1 MLTII
6 IILLILVLLVNAII
20 LYKIFKINVNKDAN
34 KFDMSFKLLENNNE
48 NTKNSIKDDIYR
60 SKEETNNS
68 LKINREELRS
78 NLKVMSDSVFNQ
90 ITNLTN
96 LEKNQLDT
104 FSNLLVSLT
113 SLNEEK
119 LNKMRETIE
128 QKLQELQKDN
138 NTKLEEMRK
147 TVDEKL
153 HSTLEKRLGDHFNSI
168 GNRLELL
175 YKQLGEMSSLSNG
188 VNDLKRAL
196 TNVKTRGI
204 WGEIQLGNLIDDI
217 LTKDQYETNV
227 CTKKGSND
235 RVEYAIKLPG
245 HDNLE
250 TRVYLPIDA
259 KFPQEDY
266 RRLLDAEEIGDKP
279 AIDLARKQLE
289 IRIKSEAKDIKDKY
303 LDPPNT
309 TDFGILFLPTESL
322 FAEAIRSPNLIE
334 ILQKEYRV
342 VIAGPTTL
350 AAILN
355 SLQMGFRTLA
365 IEKRSSEVWNLLG
378 AVKTEFGKFGDIL
391 EKTHKKLQ
399 EASNTI
405 DTATRKT
412 RTIER
417 KLKTVQEIPTE
428 ESEILLDFKDEDT
441 EEIEETI

>member
-1 MLTII
+1 MLEM
-6 IILLILVLLVNAII
+6 ILVLLIIILFINAII
-20 LYKIFKINVNKDAN
+20 LYKLFKTNNNRDNNKVE
-34 KFDMSFKLLENNNE
+34 MSFKLLESNNE
-48 NTKNSIKDDIYR
+48 NTKNSIKEDIYR

-68 LKINREELRS
+68 LKMNREELRS

-128 QKLQELQKDN
+128 QKLQELQRDN

-153 HSTLEKRLGDHFNSI
+153 HSTLEKRLGDHFSSI

-175 YKQLGEMSSLSNG
+175 YKQLGEMSTLSNG

-204 WGEIQLGNLIDDI
+204 WGEILLGNLIDDI
-217 LTKDQYETNV
+217 LTKEQYETNFS
-227 CTKKGSND
+227 TKKGSND
-235 RVEYAIKLPG
+235 RVEFAIKLPG
-245 HDNLE
+245 HDNLD
-250 TRVYLPIDA
+250 TKVYLPIDA

-266 RRLLDAEEIGDKP
+266 RKLLEAEESGDKA
-279 AIDLARKQLE
+279 AIELARKQLDV
-289 IRIKSEAKDIKDKY
+289 RIKSEAKDIKEKY

-322 FAEAIRSPNLIE
+322 FAEAIKSPNLIE
-334 ILQKEYRV
+334 LLQKEYRV

-417 KLKTVQEIPTE
+417 RLKTVQEVPQE
-428 ESEILLDFKDEDT
+428 QSEMLLDFKDDEP
-441 EEIEETI
+441 EEIEE